1 MEGGG
6 GKGPLAWPEPLG
18 ETLLGVKLNMLSE
31 NRQRGFSGGEVDFFW
46 GGVWRVLISPV
57 EQHTDA
63 IERFGSTVDHSF
75 TEVIT
80 PTLYSTEVSH

>member
-31 NRQRGFSGGEVDFFW
+31 NRQRGFSGGEVDFW
-46 GGVWRVLISPV
+46 GVG
-57 EQHTDA
+57 E
-63 IERFGSTVDHSF
+63 F
-75 TEVIT
+75 
-80 PTLYSTEVSH
+80 